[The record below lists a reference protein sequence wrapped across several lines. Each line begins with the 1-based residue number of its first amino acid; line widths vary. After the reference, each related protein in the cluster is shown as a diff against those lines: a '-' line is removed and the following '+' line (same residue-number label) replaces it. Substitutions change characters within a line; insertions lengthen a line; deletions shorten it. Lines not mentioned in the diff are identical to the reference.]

1 MSDEGE
7 KTCPLCAEEMDLTDQ
22 QLKPCKCGYEICIW
36 CWHHIMDM
44 AEKDDTEGRCPACRL
59 PYDKKKIVGTAGD
72 CERLVAEIN
81 MERKK
86 SHKAKTKPYE
96 GRKQLSSVRVIQ
108 RNLVYIVGLPLN
120 LADEDLLQHREYFGQ
135 YGKVLK
141 VSMSRTA
148 AGVIQQ
154 FPNNTCSVYITYSK
168 EEEAIRCIQSV
179 HGFVLDGRSLKA
191 CFGTTKYCHAWLRNV
206 PCTNPDCLYLHE
218 IGSQEDSFTKDEII
232 SAYTRSRVQQV
243 TGAPSSPLWRS
254 GSMLPPPADD
264 YCNNSSASAAK
275 PVVKNASDN
284 IMSNDQ
290 GSPPTG
296 SAGRSMALPAAASWG
311 TRASNQPQATS
322 LTQSNGPIRL
332 KPDTTS
338 GMVALSSAVASTSQG
353 SMLQNDVGRKVAC
366 DEESQSMNGKGK
378 LDLKSAKHHVSLDSQ
393 ATAPEKPV
401 INDATATV
409 TLSNQSSCPL
419 PSMYNGWD
427 SDVLPN
433 VAKSFD
439 GTQQSR
445 ESEKEGFAIPNGN
458 FQNSLPDISSMKV
471 DSNIRSELS
480 GVTRTSTFSDGSMI
494 KSPGNQGLQP
504 TYAEQYCEP
513 TSLAAER
520 TGALEY
526 VVCASSEQL
535 DWRTDQPMHAIRSTV
550 SEVEEDILAI
560 ERPCLKDPE
569 EASHDTYLPNSAHS
583 PHSPHIP
590 NHYRSS
596 SLQHTESFG
605 AASLNS
611 DSQYADTRVSDL
623 SLLHSSSNCVTSN
636 GYPEKLVSS
645 SACSDRN
652 IERSFSLLNG
662 VEGKN
667 MGRSLGDADSNG
679 ALDVGE
685 SSIISNI
692 LSLDLDAWDNSLTSP
707 QNLAKLLSETD
718 KQPSSLKMSSNWKV
732 QSNNNQSRFSF
743 ARQEEL
749 RSQTLGVDP
758 SHNVFGKLSKN
769 YSSNQDFGENRN
781 SYLEKL
787 GIGNSFSS
795 SIFEEPENFTF
806 SPSTFS
812 SNRPPISRSQISA
825 PPGFSVPSRAPPP
838 GFSSHERM
846 EQSFDI
852 ISGNHLLDSSSF
864 LRNSFQSPPNG
875 NAGSAGEI
883 EFMDPA
889 ILAVGK
895 GRLQG
900 GLNNLGVDMRSNFPQ
915 QLHHFDNEARLQ
927 LLMQRSLPPHQ
938 NTRYADTGDS
948 FSSLTDSFGIS
959 SRLVDQSQI
968 SGLSPYA
975 QLSLQQSRNG
985 LMPNGRWDGWNEVQ
999 GGNSL
1004 RMTELL
1010 RNERVGFN
1018 KFYTSGYEDSK
1029 FRMPSSDDLY
1039 NRTFEM

>member
-1 MSDEGE
+1 
-7 KTCPLCAEEMDLTDQ
+7 
-22 QLKPCKCGYEICIW
+22 
-36 CWHHIMDM
+36 
-44 AEKDDTEGRCPACRL
+44 
-59 PYDKKKIVGTAGD
+59 
-72 CERLVAEIN
+72 
-81 MERKK
+81 
-86 SHKAKTKPYE
+86 
-96 GRKQLSSVRVIQ
+96 
-108 RNLVYIVGLPLN
+108 
-120 LADEDLLQHREYFGQ
+120 
-135 YGKVLK
+135 
-141 VSMSRTA
+141 
-148 AGVIQQ
+148 
-154 FPNNTCSVYITYSK
+154 
-168 EEEAIRCIQSV
+168 
-179 HGFVLDGRSLKA
+179 
-191 CFGTTKYCHAWLRNV
+191 
-206 PCTNPDCLYLHE
+206 
-218 IGSQEDSFTKDEII
+218 
-232 SAYTRSRVQQV
+232 
-243 TGAPSSPLWRS
+243 
-254 GSMLPPPADD
+254 
-264 YCNNSSASAAK
+264 
-275 PVVKNASDN
+275 
-284 IMSNDQ
+284 
-290 GSPPTG
+290 
-296 SAGRSMALPAAASWG
+296 
-311 TRASNQPQATS
+311 
-322 LTQSNGPIRL
+322 
-332 KPDTTS
+332 
-338 GMVALSSAVASTSQG
+338 
-353 SMLQNDVGRKVAC
+353 
-366 DEESQSMNGKGK
+366 
-378 LDLKSAKHHVSLDSQ
+378 
-393 ATAPEKPV
+393 
-401 INDATATV
+401 
-409 TLSNQSSCPL
+409 
-419 PSMYNGWD
+419 
-427 SDVLPN
+427 
-433 VAKSFD
+433 
-439 GTQQSR
+439 
-445 ESEKEGFAIPNGN
+445 
-458 FQNSLPDISSMKV
+458 
-471 DSNIRSELS
+471 
-480 GVTRTSTFSDGSMI
+480 MI

-569 EASHDTYLPNSAHS
+569 EASHDTYLPNST
-583 PHSPHIP
+583 HSPHIP
-590 NHYRSS
+590 NHYRS
-596 SLQHTESFG
+596 
-605 AASLNS
+605 N
-611 DSQYADTRVSDL
+611 TRVSDL

-718 KQPSSLKMSSNWKV
+718 NSLV
-732 QSNNNQSRFSF
+732 
-743 ARQEEL
+743 
-749 RSQTLGVDP
+749 
-758 SHNVFGKLSKN
+758 LSKC
-769 YSSNQDFGENRN
+769 QVTG
-781 SYLEKL
+781 
-787 GIGNSFSS
+787 

-852 ISGNHLLDSSSF
+852 ISENHLLDSSSF

-975 QLSLQQSRNG
+975 QLSLHQSRNG

-1010 RNERVGFN
+1010 RSERVGFN

>member
-1 MSDEGE
+1 MILFFIYIWIAYFVVLIELNNRVTMSDEGE

-22 QLKPCKCGYEICIW
+22 QLKPCKCGYEICVW

-81 MERKK
+81 IERKK
-86 SHKAKTKPYE
+86 SHKTKTKPYE

-120 LADEDLLQHREYFGQ
+120 LADEDLLQRREYFGQ
-135 YGKVLK
+135 YGKVQK

-154 FPNNTCSVYITYSK
+154 FPNNTCSVYITYLK
-168 EEEAIRCIQSV
+168 EDEAIRCIQSV

-218 IGSQEDSFTKDEII
+218 IGSHEDSFTKDEII
-232 SAYTRSRVQQV
+232 SAYTRSRVQQI
-243 TGAPSSPLWRS
+243 TGAPSSLLWRS

-264 YCNNSSASAAK
+264 YCNNSTISAAK
-275 PVVKNASDN
+275 PVVKNVPDN
-284 IMSNDQ
+284 TMSNGQD
-290 GSPPTG
+290 SPPPG
-296 SAGRSMALPAAASWG
+296 STGRSMALPAAASWG

-322 LTQSNGPIRL
+322 LTHSNGPIRL
-332 KPDTTS
+332 RPDTAS
-338 GMVALSSAVASTSQG
+338 GMVAFSSAVASTSQG
-353 SMLQNDVGRKVAC
+353 STLQDDVGRKVAC
-366 DEESQSMNGKGK
+366 DEEGQFMNGK
-378 LDLKSAKHHVSLDSQ
+378 
-393 ATAPEKPV
+393 V

-409 TLSNQSSCPL
+409 TLSYQSSCPP
-419 PSMYNGWD
+419 PSKYNGWD

-433 VAKSFD
+433 ITKSFD
-439 GTQQSR
+439 GTQQSH

-458 FQNSLPDISSMKV
+458 FQNSLSDFSSMKV
-471 DSNIRSELS
+471 DSNFRSELS
-480 GVTRTSTFSDGSMI
+480 GVTRTSSLSDGSTI
-494 KSPGNQGLQP
+494 KSPGNQVLQP
-504 TYAEQYCEP
+504 TYAEQYHEP

-520 TGALEY
+520 TGALEN

-535 DWRTDQPMHAIRSTV
+535 DWRTDQQMHSVTSTV
-550 SEVEEDILAI
+550 SEVEEDILTI
-560 ERPCLKDPE
+560 ERQGLKDPE
-569 EASHDTYLPNSAHS
+569 EASHDAYLPNSAHCT
-583 PHSPHIP
+583 HIP

-596 SLQHTESFG
+596 SLQHSESFG

-611 DSQYADTRVSDL
+611 DSQYANTRVSDH
-623 SLLHSSSNCVTSN
+623 SLLHSSSNYRVTSN
-636 GYPEKLVSS
+636 GYPDKMVSS

-652 IERSFSLLNG
+652 MERSFSLLNG
-662 VEGKN
+662 VQGMN
-667 MGRSLGDADSNG
+667 MGRSLGDPDGNG

-692 LSLDLDAWDNSLTSP
+692 LSLDLDAWDDTLTSP
-707 QNLAKLLSETD
+707 QNLAMLLSETD

-732 QSNNNQSRFSF
+732 QNNNNQSRFSF

-749 RSQTLGVDP
+749 RSQTLDVSP
-758 SHNVFGKLSKN
+758 SHNVFGKLPKN
-769 YSSNQDFGENRN
+769 YTSNQDFGENRN
-781 SYLEKL
+781 SYFEKL

-795 SIFEEPENFTF
+795 SNFEEPENFTS

-812 SNRPPISRSQISA
+812 SNRPPISRTQISA

-864 LRNSFQSPPNG
+864 LRNSFQTPPTG

-900 GLNNLGVDMRSNFPQ
+900 GLNNSGVDMMRSSFPQ
-915 QLHHFDNEARLQ
+915 QLHHYDNEARLQ

-959 SRLVDQSQI
+959 SRLVDQTQI
-968 SGLSPYA
+968 GGLSPFA

-985 LMPNGRWDGWNEVQ
+985 LMSNGRWDGWNEVQ

-1004 RMTELL
+1004 HMTELL